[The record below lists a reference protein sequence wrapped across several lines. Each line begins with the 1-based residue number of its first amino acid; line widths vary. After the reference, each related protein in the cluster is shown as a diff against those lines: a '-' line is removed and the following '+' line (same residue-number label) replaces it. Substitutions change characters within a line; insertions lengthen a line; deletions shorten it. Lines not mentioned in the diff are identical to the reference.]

1 MKPVKQ
7 NAARLSTIKC
17 KYTLKRVL
25 RNLPAPKGDKMIRG
39 CKKLIDRVYP
49 PATKV
54 NVMRLSPPPKP
65 RSLVEIYL
73 NRFKK

>member
-1 MKPVKQ
+1 MKQVKQ

-25 RNLPAPKGDKMIRG
+25 RNLPAPRDAKMIRG

-49 PATKV
+49 PSAKV
-54 NVMRLSPPPKP
+54 NVVRLSPPPKP

>member
-1 MKPVKQ
+1 MKQVKQ

-49 PATKV
+49 PSKKV
-54 NVMRLSPPPKP
+54 NVVRLLPPPKP
-65 RSLVEIYL
+65 RSLEEIFL
-73 NRFKK
+73 NKFK